1 MAVINIF
8 PETTFPSD
16 QFSLDSLLNV
26 YFVNINPAT
35 FQLEAGNKYKV
46 VWDGNEYECE
56 GQDASSI
63 AQMTACIIG
72 NGTAY
77 GLKGNNEPF
86 VILYL
91 LDNNAVSI
99 ASLTD
104 TEPTEHT
111 IAIFEDIGEKG
122 KVEKTLTFAE
132 DTMFGTSAMLGT
144 GESDNLVAI
153 TEEPYTITWDGQQH
167 TLYGTYLPLYGALAF
182 GNLSI
187 LNSSYENTGE
197 SFLIACAGKIFGALT
212 TETGNTHTIGISVEV
227 PQFETII
234 DNTIYS
240 EFQEIASGAYYLLSN
255 QVLNI
260 VKDKVYYVYWDG
272 VIFKVTGESTIFDGV
287 TTNYLGNSS
296 ITDNES
302 TDESSEPFL
311 IASVPTGSSGETKV
325 LYIATTSAKPAHEI
339 GFFEVESPIILK
351 DRNGQDTEYAEA
363 QKIKVNMADGTSTL
377 WINEATIPTQ
387 VEKEVQLDLSS
398 GNQTVTPGFREVFSS
413 VVIQKPTTLLPENIK
428 NGINIAG
435 VQGEF
440 DNPVEISTEITP
452 NFAQGNVVV
461 TPETGKVFSEVTVVK
476 PTNLIPENIKKA
488 TQIAGIDGN
497 LTFIED
503 VATENEMDAV
513 LTENNVGNAFR
524 FTGTTTN
531 NYISGDIYVVE
542 AST

>member
-16 QFSLDSLLNV
+16 QFILDNEFNFYLKNV
-26 YFVNINPAT
+26 QPAP
-35 FQLEAGNKYKV
+35 FQLITGNKYKII
-46 VWDGNEYECE
+46 WDGIEYECSA
-56 GQDASSI
+56 QDVSAVIPGSM
-63 AQMTACIIG
+63 ALG
-72 NGTAY
+72 NGSAF
-77 GLKGNNEPF
+77 GFEGNNEPF
-86 VILYL
+86 IIQYISGYDSV
-91 LDNNAVSI
+91 NFV
-99 ASLTD
+99 SLTD

-187 LNSSYENTGE
+187 LNTSYENTGE
-197 SFLIACAGKIFGALT
+197 SFLIACAGKTFGALT
-212 TETGNTHTIGISVEV
+212 TETGNTHTIGIFVEV

-302 TDESSEPFL
+302 TDESSEPFV
-311 IASVPTGSSGETKV
+311 IASVTTGSSGETKV
-325 LYIATTSAKPAHEI
+325 LYIATTSANSAHEI

-351 DRNGQDTEYAEA
+351 DRNGQDTEYAEV

-440 DNPVEISTEITP
+440 DNPEEISTEITP